1 MAARFPSIVAAPDSA
16 HAMHNRRTVRKSRRA
31 QRGVIALAI
40 VAAIA
45 MISTYLLVNSIR
57 KTTSEVTVERDARTR
72 QSLQEAKAALIAYAA
87 SQAWKAV
94 DKDDQPGALPCPNQ
108 ESDENTSNF
117 GDSSAACSAAGTT
130 SAASQRIGRF
140 PWKKVGA
147 SDIRDASGEY
157 LWYALSNSFRKASG
171 STVINSDTRGTL
183 TIYDDKTNL
192 TTPIQSE
199 IVAVIIAPGQA
210 LSGQDRTNKAAA
222 ANYLECRNAQIAD
235 TFSVSAPPA
244 SNSGSCP
251 YTSGTL
257 VPQIFND
264 QIIVVTQADLMAVV
278 EPAVAARLEDATDP
292 TGNIKRAMQTYF
304 AQWGGF
310 PYPANFTGS
319 PGDPGTTK
327 NNSTTPPSTTTRAQS
342 TYIGDNSLSAG
353 RGLLPV
359 SNSVTYPWV
368 AGSGAVAVTGGTVS
382 NTVTSVSCATS
393 AWPAGW
399 QCSFRLNSF
408 DVGSGYLS
416 SNTCLS
422 GGIRY
427 RYCMINPSFT
437 VAGDVSNAG
446 LSLAVISPT
455 TATDVTVT
463 SSGGTARSM
472 SSKSVAGSLKSNGR
486 GSLTFSGTHS
496 YSNYRTSA
504 FTRTMVVTIPD
515 RVGVSATTSATDA
528 TAGWFINNEWYRQV
542 YYVVS
547 TGHLPGGGN
556 SCSTSASPRCLTV
569 SGLPSATYPTSNDKR
584 AILILGG
591 YAMGGA
597 TRPSGTLSNYLE
609 GNNATPGSANGYTYA
624 HTVGSVKTTNDRVIV
639 LSP

>member
-1 MAARFPSIVAAPDSA
+1 MAARFPSTVAAPESG
-16 HAMHNRRTVRKSRRA
+16 HAMHSRRIVRKSPKT

-94 DKDDQPGALPCPNQ
+94 DKDDQPGALPCPSADDNGTAATAC
-108 ESDENTSNF
+108 TSA
-117 GDSSAACSAAGTT
+117 GTSSSAST
-130 SAASQRIGRF
+130 RLGRF
-140 PWKKVGA
+140 PWKTIGTT
-147 SDIRDASGEY
+147 DLRDASGQV
-157 LWYALSNSFRKASG
+157 LWYALSNTFRKVSG
-171 STVINSDTRGTL
+171 TTVINSDTQGTL
-183 TIYDDKTNL
+183 TVYDDQNSTS
-192 TTPIQSE
+192 TPVQSSV
-199 IVAVIIAPGQA
+199 VAVIIAPGQA
-210 LSGQDRTNKAAA
+210 VSGQNRSNNTVSD
-222 ANYLECRNAQIAD
+222 YLECRNAQVAD
-235 TFSVSAPPA
+235 TFSVSAPAA

-251 YTSGTL
+251 YSSGT
-257 VPQIFND
+257 VVSQIFND
-264 QIIVVTQADLMAVV
+264 QVIVVTQADLMAVV
-278 EPAVAARLEDATDP
+278 EPAVAARLESD
-292 TGNIKRAMQTYF
+292 IKPALRTYYT
-304 AQWGGF
+304 QWGGF
-310 PYPANFTGS
+310 PYPANFTGG
-319 PGDPGTTK
+319 PGHPGTTK
-327 NNSTTPPSTTTRAQS
+327 NNSTAPPTSTNRAQS
-342 TYIGDNSLSAG
+342 TYTGDNSLSAG

-359 SNSVTYPWV
+359 SNSMTYPWV
-368 AGSGAVAVTGGTVS
+368 SGSGAVAITAGTVS
-382 NTVTSVSCATS
+382 STVSSISCATVAS
-393 AWPAGW
+393 PSGW
-399 QCSFRLNSF
+399 RCSFSLNSF
-408 DVGSGYLS
+408 NVGSGYLTS
-416 SNTCLS
+416 DTCLS

-427 RYCMINPSFT
+427 QYCIINPSFT

-463 SSGGTARSM
+463 SSGGATRTM
-472 SSKSVAGSLKSNGR
+472 SAKSIAGSLKSNGR
-486 GSLTFSGTHS
+486 GTLTFSGTHT

-515 RVGVSATTSATDA
+515 RVSVSSVTSSTDA
-528 TAGWFINNEWYRQV
+528 TAGWFTNNEWYRQI

-591 YAMGGA
+591 YALGTS

-609 GNNATPGSANGYTYA
+609 GNNATPGGSNGYTYA
-624 HTVGSVKTTNDRVIV
+624 HTIGSVKTTNDRTVV